1 MEQSVLF
8 RCPRTGMNVQQ
19 LLTGLEQIG
28 PDTHLPV
35 VCPACSSV
43 HFVNAS
49 TGKLL
54 GDRSAVRAVDG

>member
-1 MEQSVLF
+1 
-8 RCPRTGMNVQQ
+8 MNVQH
-19 LLTGLEQIG
+19 LLTALEQIG

-35 VCPACSSV
+35 VCLACSSV

-54 GDRSAVRAVDG
+54 GGRSASEVR

>member
-8 RCPRTGMNVQQ
+8 RCPRTGMNVQH

-54 GDRSAVRAVDG
+54 GDRSASEVR

>member
-1 MEQSVLF
+1 MEQTVLF
-8 RCPRTGMNVQQ
+8 RCPRTGVNVQH
-19 LLTGLEQIG
+19 LLTALEEIG

-35 VCPACSSV
+35 VCLACSSL

-54 GDRSAVRAVDG
+54 GGRSASEVR

>member
-19 LLTGLEQIG
+19 LLTGLEQIR
-28 PDTHLPV
+28 PDTHLLV
-35 VCPACSSV
+35 LCPACSSV

-54 GDRSAVRAVDG
+54 GATVR

>member
-1 MEQSVLF
+1 
-8 RCPRTGMNVQQ
+8 MNVQH

-43 HFVNAS
+43 DFVNAS

-54 GDRSAVRAVDG
+54 GYRSAVMAVDG